1 LFSDANL
8 AANQRA
14 SKQFPLFLVNM
25 LRQRTIFATKE
36 RKALRFC
43 RKHPEKPSKKQ
54 IFTPENPYQQNH
66 LFNNYSKYSKTSK
79 LPY

>member
-8 AANQRA
+8 AAIQRA
-14 SKQFPLFLVNM
+14 SKQFPLFLVNK

-36 RKALRFC
+36 RRPLHFC

-54 IFTPENPYQQNH
+54 IFTPEKPYQQNH
-66 LFNNYSKYSKTSK
+66 LLYNIKGRNH
-79 LPY
+79 LRG

>member
-8 AANQRA
+8 AAKQRA
-14 SKQFPLFLVNM
+14 SKQIPLFLVNK

-36 RKALRFC
+36 RKALPFC

-54 IFTPENPYQQNH
+54 IFTPENP
-66 LFNNYSKYSKTSK
+66 
-79 LPY
+79 

>member
-8 AANQRA
+8 AAKQRA
-14 SKQFPLFLVNM
+14 SKQFLLFLVNK

-54 IFTPENPYQQNH
+54 IFTPENP
-66 LFNNYSKYSKTSK
+66 
-79 LPY
+79 